1 MFAWFQFQDE
11 ALEILKDYREKI
23 VAGEASFD
31 DLASEFS
38 DCSSARNKGDLGPF
52 GRGQMQV
59 SHARRL
65 NFSVEFRPDFIRSLN
80 VKNVDVPFEK
90 GSRIQ
95 FLEHNCRNLSRM
107 PLSPSRLGK

>member
-1 MFAWFQFQDE
+1 MFSWFQFQDE
-11 ALEILKDYREKI
+11 ALEILKGYREKI

-59 SHARRL
+59 SHEPATY
-65 NFSVEFRPDFIRSLN
+65 FSLDL
-80 VKNVDVPFEK
+80 
-90 GSRIQ
+90 
-95 FLEHNCRNLSRM
+95 
-107 PLSPSRLGK
+107 